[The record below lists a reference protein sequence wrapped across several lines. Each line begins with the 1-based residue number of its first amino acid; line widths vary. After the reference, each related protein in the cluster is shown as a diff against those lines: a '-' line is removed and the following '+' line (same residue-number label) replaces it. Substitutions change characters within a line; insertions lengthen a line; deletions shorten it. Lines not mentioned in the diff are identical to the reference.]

1 VGGGVGL
8 AEIAPAVVVHGGA
21 GAWQLAP
28 GMLEAAVAACAD
40 AANAGRDALVRGGS
54 ALDAVEGA
62 VRVLE
67 DAPMLNAGRGSH
79 PTTAGTIEMDALI
92 MDGRTLDIGAVAAV
106 RFVAHPVSLARLV
119 MTSSAHALLVGEG
132 AVAFARQQ
140 GFPLVDEADLRVE
153 RGTPAAHDTV
163 GAVAIDADGNVAAA
177 TSTGGVRKQAPGRV
191 GDSPLAGSGGYADN
205 ESAAVSATGPGE
217 MIMRVVLSKLACD
230 LVSAEVDAQAAC
242 DEALRVLA
250 RRTAAHAG
258 LIGVDRYGR
267 VAVSCNEP
275 AMPYAIARGAADVES
290 GTRGAG

>member
-1 VGGGVGL
+1 
-8 AEIAPAVVVHGGA
+8 
-21 GAWQLAP
+21 
-28 GMLEAAVAACAD
+28 MCT
-40 AANAGRDALVRGGS
+40 
-54 ALDAVEGA
+54 
-62 VRVLE
+62 E
-67 DAPMLNAGRGSH
+67 D
-79 PTTAGTIEMDALI
+79 E
-92 MDGRTLDIGAVAAV
+92 
-106 RFVAHPVSLARLV
+106 
-119 MTSSAHALLVGEG
+119 
-132 AVAFARQQ
+132 
-140 GFPLVDEADLRVE
+140 LRVE
-153 RGTPAAHDTV
+153 RGTPASHDTV

-191 GDSPLAGSGGYADN
+191 GDSPIAGSGGYADN

-217 MIMRVVLSKLACD
+217 MSMRVVLCKLACD

-275 AMPYAIARGAADVES
+275 AMPYAIARGAAEVEA

>member
-1 VGGGVGL
+1 MGGGVGL
-8 AEIAPAVVVHGGA
+8 AEIAPTVVVHGGA

-28 GMLEAAVAACAD
+28 DVLEAAVHACAD
-40 AANAGRDALVRGGS
+40 AANAGREAMTRGGS
-54 ALDAVEGA
+54 ALDAVEAA

-119 MTSSAHALLVGEG
+119 MTSSEHALLVGEG
-132 AVAFARQQ
+132 AVAFAREQ
-140 GFPLVDEADLRVE
+140 GFPMCTEDELRVV
-153 RGTPAAHDTV
+153 RGTPASHDTV
-163 GAVAIDADGNVAAA
+163 GAVAIDANGNVAAA

-191 GDSPLAGSGGYADN
+191 GDSPIAGSGGYADN
-205 ESAAVSATGPGE
+205 DTAAASATGPGE

-230 LVSAEVDAQAAC
+230 LVSEDVDAQAAC

-250 RRTAAHAG
+250 HRTGARAG
-258 LIGVDRYGR
+258 LIAIDRFGR
-267 VAVSCNEP
+267 AGVSCNEP
-275 AMPYAIARGAADVES
+275 AMPYAIARGAADVEA
-290 GTRGAG
+290 GTRGAV